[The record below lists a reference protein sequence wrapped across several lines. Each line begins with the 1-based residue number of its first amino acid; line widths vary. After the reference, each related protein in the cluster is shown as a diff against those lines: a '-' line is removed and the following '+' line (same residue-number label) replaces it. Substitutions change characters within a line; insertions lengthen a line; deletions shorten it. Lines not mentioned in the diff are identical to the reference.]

1 MLPLYVI
8 RPEPGCSATVAAA
21 QAMGLEAYGFPLFA
35 VRPLAWE
42 PVPADTV
49 DALLIGSANALRH
62 GGEALRRY
70 RGKSCYAVG
79 EATAAAARDQG
90 FAIAVTGSGG
100 LQSMLGSLKPEHRRL
115 LRLAGRERVHLDLPD
130 GVSMI
135 EREVYAS
142 EPVDMPAEL
151 AAQLG
156 EGGVV
161 LLHSREAAAHF
172 AGECARLGI
181 ARSGIALAALGPRI
195 AAAVG
200 SGWSAV
206 ACAARPDDQALLA
219 LARQMCQNNFR
230 PTA

>member
-21 QAMGLEAYGFPLFA
+21 GKMGLDAYGFPLFA

-42 PVPADTV
+42 PVPAESV

-62 GGEALRRY
+62 GGEALRLY
-70 RGKSCYAVG
+70 RGKCCYAVG
-79 EATAAAARDQG
+79 ETTAQAARDQG
-90 FAIAVTGSGG
+90 FAIAATGSGG
-100 LQSMLGSLKPEHRRL
+100 LQSMLGGLKPEHRRL
-115 LRLAGRERVHLDLPD
+115 LRLAGRERVHLDLPS
-130 GVSMI
+130 GVTMA

-142 EPVDMPAEL
+142 EPLDMPAGL
-151 AAQLG
+151 AARLVQ
-156 EGGVV
+156 GGVV

-181 ARSGIALAALGPRI
+181 ARSGIGLAALGPRI

-200 SGWSAV
+200 PNWAAV
-206 ACAARPDDQALLA
+206 ACAAQPDDQALLA
-219 LARQMCQNNFR
+219 LAGQMCQNNFR